1 LNVHAGRAS
10 QLSNLHSE
18 IIHPILG
25 YKARQITTAATIPEA
40 WCSAPAAGSA
50 TSGSEIGPIVAKR
63 MSKRPKGTVV
73 KSDRRGRIPSQLP
86 TGVRTISTE
95 HLA

>member
-25 YKARQITTAATIPEA
+25 YKARPNH
-40 WCSAPAAGSA
+40 
-50 TSGSEIGPIVAKR
+50 
-63 MSKRPKGTVV
+63 
-73 KSDRRGRIPSQLP
+73 DRSHN
-86 TGVRTISTE
+86 S
-95 HLA
+95 